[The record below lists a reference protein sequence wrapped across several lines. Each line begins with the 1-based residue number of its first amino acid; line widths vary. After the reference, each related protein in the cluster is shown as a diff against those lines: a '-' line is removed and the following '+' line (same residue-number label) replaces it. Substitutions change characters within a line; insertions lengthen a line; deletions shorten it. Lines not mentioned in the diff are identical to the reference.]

1 MTTENIQLVRVYDMP
16 EPAAEN
22 SFLVDRLWP
31 RGISKVRLIGVP
43 WLKSIAPSE
52 GLRRW
57 VHEDPNRWE
66 EFRGRYLAELEQT
79 DGWKPLV
86 ELLRQGAVVTL
97 LFANKDTV
105 HNQAVVLRDFLQQK
119 LSVPV

>member
-1 MTTENIQLVRVYDMP
+1 MKILT
-16 EPAAEN
+16 
-22 SFLVDRLWP
+22 
-31 RGISKVRLIGVP
+31 GGK
-43 WLKSIAPSE
+43 
-52 GLRRW
+52 
-57 VHEDPNRWE
+57 

-86 ELLRQGAVVTL
+86 ELLQQGAVVTL

>member
-31 RGISKVRLIGVP
+31 RGISKVRLTGVP

-57 VHEDPNRWE
+57 VHEDPSRWE
-66 EFRGRYLAELEQT
+66 EFRGRYLTELEQT